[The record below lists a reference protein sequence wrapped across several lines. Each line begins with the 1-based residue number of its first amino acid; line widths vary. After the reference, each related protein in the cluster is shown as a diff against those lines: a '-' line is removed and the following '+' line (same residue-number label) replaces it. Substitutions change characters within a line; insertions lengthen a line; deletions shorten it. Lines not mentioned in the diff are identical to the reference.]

1 VEVRDLRILGYEET
15 LCFLKETLVKRIANE
30 VPDTLILVEHYP
42 VVTFGRFWDKK
53 NVIDKQY
60 FRIKKVPFL
69 FTSRGGKV
77 TYHAPGQLVIYP
89 VIDLKDKKRDIAF
102 YIDFLEKVIAKSLNR
117 LGVPAARVKGKRG
130 VWVSEKKIAFIG
142 ISLKNWVT
150 YHGAAVNI
158 NNDITAFS
166 RINPCGEDNI
176 KVISA
181 AEYLGRELDIRAV
194 KQVFTEQFIKSF
206 EEVYL
211 NSNEGCYRERA
222 S

>member
-1 VEVRDLRILGYEET
+1 VEVRDLRISGYEET

-30 VPDTLILVEHYP
+30 VPDTMILVEHYP
-42 VVTFGRFWDKK
+42 VVTFGRFWDEK
-53 NVIDKQY
+53 NVIDKEY
-60 FRIKKVPFL
+60 FRRRKVPFL
-69 FTSRGGKV
+69 FTARGGKV

-89 VIDLKDKKRDIAF
+89 VIDLKEKRRDIAF
-102 YIDFLEKVIAKSLNR
+102 YIDFLEKVIAKSLNC
-117 LGVPAARVKGKRG
+117 LGVPAVRVKEKRG

-166 RINPCGEDNI
+166 RINPCGEENI
-176 KVISA
+176 RVISA
-181 AEYLGRELDIRAV
+181 AEYLGRELDMRAV

-206 EEVYL
+206 GAVYL
-211 NSNEGCYRERA
+211 NSTKVVIANAR